1 MNFFGIDCVHLLWVI
16 AVVEVIGLLLVIAAL
31 LGMFN
36 NRFDN

>member
-16 AVVEVIGLLLVIAAL
+16 AVVAEVIGLLLVM

-36 NRFDN
+36 NIYN